1 MDSFQDQLEKP
12 ATECKTIL
20 NSAAARDKGGGGG
33 DKWNSTTCK
42 TPVKSP
48 QSMYQYQAFYRLVAI
63 PVNQQPTVLMHLR
76 HNLLA

>member
-12 ATECKTIL
+12 ATECQTIL
-20 NSAAARDKGGGGG
+20 NAAVARDKGGGGG
-33 DKWNSTTCK
+33 DKWNSSTCK